1 MSQVASDLLFA
12 ATPQKD
18 PQLHSIHPATAT
30 TDKAT
35 NTNTAANRVPHNSV
49 ASGEKPT
56 KLKRYHCSFCDRA
69 FSRSEHRS
77 RHERSHTKERPFHCP
92 KCPSTFVRRDLLLR
106 HDRTVHASSKQPS
119 AHQAPPPPSLPQPS
133 QPSFSIDATL
143 SSPSPELN
151 CISSTPLDTLANL
164 VAADPPRNPVTGSRK
179 NKQSN
184 PDDRYEQ
191 RNSDYDVALAMTNLR
206 SQSNQ
211 HSRQPSDGVSG
222 PFSKPS
228 GVRFASDGSQFSA
241 ASRATMI
248 SHDTTPHFSS
258 STISNISHHIITQEG
273 MESSSPPRPALGTT
287 KPSKRVPQFGP
298 SDSIAHLLRFW
309 SSESIDDLIPSKLLF
324 NRYLSAYFNYFHP
337 FLPFIHL
344 QTFDAQGTAPSLIF
358 SICSIGAL
366 LCKDGSIASVLHNHS
381 KEILNSI
388 GEINKDISW
397 NDDRAPP
404 IWVTQSLLVCTVYA
418 SYSGDPR
425 QLEFIR
431 SARSTLI
438 QTSVASIK
446 QLRTLDMR
454 NASSSWAFWVQ
465 QEIIKR
471 TFFSVFLVFNY
482 LSTILQYPGPVDFN
496 YVRELDLDFPC
507 TEHLWATS
515 FESEEAWNLVM
526 SKGAPSYS
534 FNDVFDWLLEDSN
547 TQFNHTELPLGLF
560 SVIIISTTLTRLFS
574 NDQSSLVNNLQK
586 HKLKVIRKKWERTL
600 HGEADR
606 LLYMDSES
614 QFLAPL
620 QRLYPTLL
628 ESPSSRFLQSHQYPL
643 FRSSVLSMILS
654 DHLQMGIDLG
664 PIRDTFRYC
673 VPQDTVTAAVNVL
686 NKLVA
691 SETLRNDELVPLAV
705 TSFSVIFKDPLLSGI
720 NSVQEVPNMAL
731 SAKIQDL
738 LCGMQIA
745 LVLIYWCFQM
755 EQDLSDDINRSRSN
769 SIEDAKDGPSSPKKV
784 LEASHNGYEV
794 FLAIEQ
800 LCIDAGVAD
809 KSDRIKNESSSKGRV
824 SATLCLVYAEILEGV
839 QCWGFSSVFAYALKS
854 LAYTLCAHRPS
865 SNENTPITGSGRF
878 GIKRNSNEF
887 IINNNHPSHN
897 GTAENWSSFRTGHST
912 VNMASGV
919 PSLDCAL
926 PKAKEVDLR
935 SHSLSYI
942 I

>member
-12 ATPQKD
+12 ATTTSD
-18 PQLHSIHPATAT
+18 SQLHSVHQVTTT
-30 TDKAT
+30 TDMAT
-35 NTNTAANRVPHNSV
+35 NANTTKSRVSNNPVS
-49 ASGEKPT
+49 AGEKPA
-56 KLKRYHCSFCDRA
+56 KLKRYHCSYCDRA

-106 HDRTVHASSKQPS
+106 HDRTVHASSKQPL
-119 AHQAPPPPSLPQPS
+119 AHQAPPQPPLPQPS
-133 QPSFSIDATL
+133 QPSFSIDAPL

-164 VAADPPRNPVTGSRK
+164 VAADPPTNPGAANNK
-179 NKQSN
+179 NKRSN
-184 PDDRYEQ
+184 PHDRYEQ

-206 SQSNQ
+206 RQNNQ
-211 HSRQPSDGVSG
+211 HSRQPSDGVAASF
-222 PFSKPS
+222 PKPPA
-228 GVRFASDGSQFSA
+228 GHFAADGSQFSA
-241 ASRATMI
+241 GSRTTI
-248 SHDTTPHFSS
+248 TSRDITPHFSS
-258 STISNISHHIITQEG
+258 PTISNIPHQIISQEG
-273 MESSSPPRPALGTT
+273 VESSSPRSALGTT
-287 KPSKRVPQFGP
+287 KASKRIPQFTA

-309 SSESIDDLIPSKLLF
+309 SSESVDDQVPSKLLF

-358 SICSIGAL
+358 SICSVGAL
-366 LCKDGSIASVLHNHS
+366 LCRDGSIAAVLHNHS

-397 NDDRAPP
+397 NEDRAPP
-404 IWVTQSLLVCTVYA
+404 IWVTQSLLICTVYA

-438 QTSVASIK
+438 QTAVASVK
-446 QLRTLDMR
+446 QLRTLDLR
-454 NASSSWAFWVQ
+454 NTPATWAIWVQ

-471 TFFSVFLVFNY
+471 TFFSVFLIFNN
-482 LSTILQYPGPVDFN
+482 LSTILKFPGPIDFSC
-496 YVRELDLDFPC
+496 VRELDLDFPC

-515 FESEEAWNLVM
+515 FESEETWHAAM
-526 SKGAPSYS
+526 SNGAPCYS
-534 FNDVFDWLLEDSN
+534 FNEVFDWLLEDSN
-547 TQFNHTELPLGLF
+547 VQFNHTELPLGLF
-560 SVIIISTTLTRLFS
+560 SVIILSTTLTRFFS
-574 NDQSSLVNNLQK
+574 NDQPPIGDAQK

-606 LLYMDSES
+606 LLYMDGES
-614 QFLAPL
+614 RFLAPL
-620 QRLYPTLL
+620 QKLYPAML
-628 ESPSSRFLQSHQYPL
+628 ESNSSRFLQSHQYPL

-654 DHLQMGIDLG
+654 DHLQVGIDLG

-691 SETLRNDELVPLAV
+691 NETLRNDELVPLVV
-705 TSFSVIFKDPLLSGI
+705 TSFSVIFKNPLLSGV
-720 NSVQEVPNMAL
+720 NSVQEIPDMAV

-738 LCGMQIA
+738 LCGVQIA
-745 LVLIYWCFQM
+745 LVIIYWCFQM
-755 EQDLSDDINRSRSN
+755 EQDLSDDVNRSRSN
-769 SIEDAKDGPSSPKKV
+769 SIEDPKEGPTSPKKV
-784 LEASHNGYEV
+784 LQASQNGYEV
-794 FLAIEQ
+794 FQAIEQ

-809 KSDRIKNESSSKGRV
+809 KSDRIKSESPGRGRV
-824 SATLCLVYAEILEGV
+824 SATLCLVYAEILESV
-839 QCWGFSSVFAYALKS
+839 QCWGFSSVYAYALKS

-865 SNENTPITGSGRF
+865 SNDNTPITGSGRF

-887 IINNNHPSHN
+887 VINNNHESHN
-897 GTAENWSSFRTGHST
+897 GVIENWSSFRTGHGT

-919 PSLDCAL
+919 PPLDCAL
-926 PKAKEVDLR
+926 PKTKEVDLR
-935 SHSLSYI
+935 GHSLSYI